1 MAEYH
6 VKCGLG
12 GIYAGTLK
20 KSGDEWKNSNLVT
33 DEAIDAVIGYLYL
46 QMGEEANAIAYAVK
60 LKDGK
65 YARLKLEVSDKCP
78 EWAKKDFEVEDG
90 QN

>member
-1 MAEYH
+1 MAQYH
-6 VKCGLG
+6 VGCGLA

-20 KSGDEWKNSNLVT
+20 KSGDDWKNKSLVT
-33 DEAIDAVIGYLYL
+33 DEAIGAVIGYMYY

-78 EWAKKDFEVEDG
+78 EWAKKDMEAE
-90 QN
+90 